1 MKMPKPS
8 NNIHQLLEWLNVY
21 VEKYPRVKKLSDRYQ
36 VYFGERKSK
45 YFIKENDGVYTL
57 YKGR

>member
-8 NNIHQLLEWLNVY
+8 NNTHQLLAWLSVY
-21 VEKYPRVKKLSDRYQ
+21 VEKYPRVEKLSDRYQ

-45 YFIKENDGVYTL
+45 HFIKQNNGVYTL
-57 YKGR
+57 NKGL